1 MDQSPTG
8 YDVGALMYSPA
19 NAHGTI
25 VDALK
30 NERIPHPFS
39 LAFCLEDT
47 VREEAVAEAEQM
59 LHRTLAQIA
68 AARRETPFYRPL
80 IFVRVRSPQQMRK
93 LASAFS
99 GFAELL
105 TGFILPKFSIENC
118 GAYVGAIQDIRRQT
132 GLD

>member
-39 LAFCLEDT
+39 LAFHKKPEF
-47 VREEAVAEAEQM
+47 
-59 LHRTLAQIA
+59 
-68 AARRETPFYRPL
+68 ET
-80 IFVRVRSPQQMRK
+80 
-93 LASAFS
+93 
-99 GFAELL
+99 GNLL
-105 TGFILPKFSIENC
+105 F
-118 GAYVGAIQDIRRQT
+118 
-132 GLD
+132 

>member
-47 VREEAVAEAEQM
+47 VREEAVEEAEK
-59 LHRTLAQIA
+59 A
-68 AARRETPFYRPL
+68 
-80 IFVRVRSPQQMRK
+80 
-93 LASAFS
+93 
-99 GFAELL
+99 AELEPGNERL
-105 TGFILPKFSIENC
+105 RANVE
-118 GAYVGAIQDIRRQT
+118 VIRKKA
-132 GLD
+132 